1 MTPQPSAPLR
11 PGRVP
16 LALACLA
23 IAALGAAATA
33 LDIHLTIEP
42 QEITVCA
49 LSAGVALAAFLWW
62 PKRDW
67 LPLMG
72 ALFAAQ
78 AATIHLSG
86 GPVWL
91 GLWIASN
98 GIVAALAGAIVYRWI
113 AGAILPL
120 EARRPVMALIAAAAV
135 NAVLSATF
143 GAAAYQNAYA
153 AFYGLVW
160 IVWAPA
166 VFTGTLFLTPAMLVW
181 MHPRESLRSAL
192 HSRSAA
198 VFAIAILG
206 ITSIVFLDVL
216 TSQTLRLMG
225 VYVLVPIF
233 VWLAVRRTALEIV
246 TLLLAVA
253 LISSWATS
261 LGEGPTTQIMGSL
274 ADQVIWLQAFL
285 STTAIAAYVVFTAS
299 DARRVG
305 EKALMEREARL
316 RSILDAVPDAL
327 VTVDEDGMIESFSAS
342 ASRLFGHDEAD
353 VVGKGFS
360 LLLSSPYREDYEND
374 LPAYL
379 SPGRNR
385 AVMAER
391 KDSSVFPT
399 ELSVGEARTRDRRIL
414 TVFIHDISKRQST
427 ERRLQELQSEL
438 LHVTRLSTMGHIAS
452 ALAHEINQPL
462 TAIMNYVQAGKH
474 LLTDGEADWRAKT
487 RDVMAK
493 AAAQAER
500 AGGIIRNLRS
510 FLKKREPEITRESAN
525 RLVAEANALALAG
538 ASDAGVRTVLDLAP
552 GLPDVAV
559 DRLQIQQ
566 VVINLVRN
574 AIDAMAASPRRELS
588 IRTRPAANGG
598 VEVAVIDSGP
608 GLAPEVEGRLF
619 EPFVTT
625 KADGMGVGLSICRT
639 IVEGHGGHL
648 WHEANPAGGA
658 LFAFTLPTANPTHG

>member
-1 MTPQPSAPLR
+1 MP
-11 PGRVP
+11 
-16 LALACLA
+16 LACLV
-23 IAALGAAATA
+23 IAALGAITTL
-33 LDIHLTIEP
+33 LDIHLRIEP
-42 QEITVCA
+42 QEIAVCSM
-49 LSAGVALAAFLWW
+49 SAGVALAAFLWW

-67 LPLMG
+67 PPLMA
-72 ALFAAQ
+72 ALFAAE
-78 AATIHLSG
+78 AVVIYISG
-86 GPVWL
+86 GPFWL
-91 GLWIASN
+91 GLWLASN
-98 GIVAALAGAIVYRWI
+98 GIVAALVATFVYKAIAKSV
-113 AGAILPL
+113 LPL
-120 EARRPVMALIAAAAV
+120 DARRPVMALIAAAMV
-135 NAVLSATF
+135 NAALSATL
-143 GAAAYQNAYA
+143 GAAAYQNAFA

-166 VFTGTLFLTPAMLVW
+166 VFTGTLFITPAILAW
-181 MHPRESLRSAL
+181 MRPREAL
-192 HSRSAA
+192 HAAGHSRSAY
-198 VFAIAILG
+198 VFALAILG
-206 ITSIVFLDVL
+206 ITAVVFMDFL

-246 TLLLAVA
+246 TLLAAV
-253 LISSWATS
+253 SVVGSWATS

-285 STTAIAAYVVFTAS
+285 STTAIATYVVFTAS
-299 DARRVG
+299 DARRIS
-305 EKALMEREARL
+305 EKALTEREARL

-327 VTVDEDGMIESFSAS
+327 VTVDEDGKIESFGAAAS
-342 ASRLFGHDEAD
+342 SLFGYAESEL
-353 VVGKGFS
+353 VGQSFAM
-360 LLLSSPYREDYEND
+360 LLSSPYREDYESD
-374 LPAYL
+374 LPGHL

-385 AVMAER
+385 AVMAHR
-391 KDSSVFPT
+391 KDGSAFPT
-399 ELSVGEARTRDRRIL
+399 ELSIGEARTRERRIL

-474 LLTDGEADWRAKT
+474 LLTDEDADWRVKT
-487 RDVMAK
+487 RDVIGK

-538 ASDAGVRTVLDLAP
+538 ASNAGVRTVLDLAP

-588 IRTRPAANGG
+588 IRTRATPEGG

-608 GLAPEVEGRLF
+608 GLSSEIEGRLF

-639 IVEGHGGHL
+639 IVEAHHGRIR
-648 WHEANPAGGA
+648 HEANPSGGA
-658 LFAFTLPTANPTHG
+658 VFAFTLPAFGASHG

>member
-1 MTPQPSAPLR
+1 M
-11 PGRVP
+11 
-16 LALACLA
+16 ALACLA
-23 IAALGAAATA
+23 IAALGAITTV
-33 LDIHLTIEP
+33 LDIHLRIEP
-42 QEITVCA
+42 QEIAVCS

-62 PKRDW
+62 PKRNW
-67 LPLMG
+67 PPLMG
-72 ALFAAQ
+72 ALFAAE
-78 AATIHLSG
+78 AIVIYVSG
-86 GPVWL
+86 GPFWL
-91 GLWIASN
+91 GLWLASN
-98 GIVAALAGAIVYRWI
+98 GIVAALAGAFVYKAI
-113 AGAILPL
+113 ARSVLPL
-120 EARRPVMALIAAAAV
+120 DARRPVMALIAAAMV
-135 NAVLSATF
+135 NAALSATL
-143 GAAAYQNAYA
+143 GAAAYQNAFA
-153 AFYGLVW
+153 AFYGLIW

-166 VFTGTLFLTPAMLVW
+166 VFTGTLFITPAILAW
-181 MHPRESLRSAL
+181 MRPRESLRAAL
-192 HSRSAA
+192 HSRSAY
-198 VFAIAILG
+198 VFAAAILG
-206 ITSIVFLDVL
+206 ITAVVFMDAL

-225 VYVLVPIF
+225 AYVLVPIF
-233 VWLAVRRTALEIV
+233 VWLAVRRTALELV
-246 TLLLAVA
+246 TLLVAVS
-253 LISSWATS
+253 IVGSWATS

-299 DARRVG
+299 DARRIS
-305 EKALMEREARL
+305 EKALIEREARL
-316 RSILDAVPDAL
+316 QSILDAVPDAL
-327 VTVDEDGMIESFSAS
+327 VTVNEDGGIESFGAA
-342 ASRLFGHDEAD
+342 ASRLFGYDEAE
-353 VVGKGFS
+353 VVGQGFAT
-360 LLLSSPYREDYEND
+360 LLSSPYREDYESD
-374 LPAYL
+374 LPGHL

-385 AVMAER
+385 IVVAHR
-391 KDSSVFPT
+391 KDGSIFPT
-399 ELSVGEARTRDRRIL
+399 ELSIGEARTRERRIL

-474 LLTDGEADWRAKT
+474 LLTDEDADWRVKT
-487 RDVMAK
+487 RDVMSK

-588 IRTRPAANGG
+588 IRTRPAADGS

-608 GLAPEVEGRLF
+608 GLAPEVESRLF
-619 EPFVTT
+619 ESFVTT

-639 IVEGHGGHL
+639 IVEVHGGRL

-658 LFAFTLPTANPTHG
+658 VFAFTLPAANATHG

>member
-1 MTPQPSAPLR
+1 M
-11 PGRVP
+11 
-16 LALACLA
+16 ALACLA
-23 IAALGAAATA
+23 IAALGAVTTM
-33 LDIHLTIEP
+33 LDIHLRIEP
-42 QEITVCA
+42 QEIAVCSM
-49 LSAGVALAAFLWW
+49 SAGVALAAFLWW
-62 PKRDW
+62 PRRDW

-72 ALFAAQ
+72 ALFVAEAVV
-78 AATIHLSG
+78 IYLSG
-86 GPVWL
+86 GPFWL
-91 GLWIASN
+91 GLWLASN
-98 GIVAALAGAIVYRWI
+98 GIVAALAGALVYKAI
-113 AGAILPL
+113 ARSVLPL
-120 EARRPVMALIAAAAV
+120 DARRPVMALIAAAMV
-135 NAVLSATF
+135 NAALSATL
-143 GAAAYQNAYA
+143 GAAAYQNAFA

-166 VFTGTLFLTPAMLVW
+166 VFTGTLFITPAILAW
-181 MHPRESLRSAL
+181 MRPRESLRAAL
-192 HSRSAA
+192 HSRSAY
-198 VFAIAILG
+198 VFAAAILG
-206 ITSIVFLDVL
+206 ITAVVFMDAL

-246 TLLLAVA
+246 TLLVAVA
-253 LISSWATS
+253 LIGSWATS

-299 DARRVG
+299 DARRIS

-316 RSILDAVPDAL
+316 QSILDAVPDAL
-327 VTVDEDGMIESFSAS
+327 VTVDEDGRIESFGAA
-342 ASRLFGHDEAD
+342 ASRLFGYDEAE
-353 VVGKGFS
+353 VMGRGFAT
-360 LLLSSPYREDYEND
+360 LLSSPYREDYESD
-374 LPAYL
+374 LPGHL

-385 AVMAER
+385 AVMAHR
-391 KDSSVFPT
+391 KDGSVFPT
-399 ELSVGEARTRDRRIL
+399 ELSIGEARTRERRIL

-438 LHVTRLSTMGHIAS
+438 LHVTRLSTMGHITS

-474 LLTDGEADWRAKT
+474 LLTDEDADWRVKT
-487 RDVMAK
+487 RDVMSK

-574 AIDAMAASPRRELS
+574 AIDAMAASSRRELS
-588 IRTRPAANGG
+588 IRTRPAPDGG

-608 GLAPEVEGRLF
+608 GLAPEIEGRLF

-639 IVEGHGGHL
+639 IVEAHGGRL
-648 WHEANPAGGA
+648 WHEVNPSGGA
-658 LFAFTLPTANPTHG
+658 VFAFTLPTANTSHG